1 MVQDLTKKNIGGEL
15 MTIIRCKKSPS
26 VNPYVVN
33 ATNMVK
39 ECPTLKTIEQS
50 LTTVVIVIAMLKSR
64 INEGNN

>member
-1 MVQDLTKKNIGGEL
+1 MFQDLTKKNMGGEW

-39 ECPTLKTIEQS
+39 DCPTQKTIELETCRSCESYVKEQ
-50 LTTVVIVIAMLKSR
+50 
-64 INEGNN
+64 N